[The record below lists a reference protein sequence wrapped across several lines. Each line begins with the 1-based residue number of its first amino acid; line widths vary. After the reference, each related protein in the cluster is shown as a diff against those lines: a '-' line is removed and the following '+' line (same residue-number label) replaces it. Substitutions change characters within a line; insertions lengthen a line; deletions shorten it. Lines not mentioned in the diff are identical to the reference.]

1 MGSESQVVQTNFTLS
16 PEWLTCLSSMYM
28 IHFMRMKAGLLVIT
42 PQASF
47 GELICQSLN
56 DTGSFDIHIANGK
69 AESILEVE
77 KANCSLALLD
87 MDLGEKSILEIGRS
101 LRRINHDLNLVIL
114 ADDELPPA
122 MDAIRP
128 WVLLRKPFYLPD
140 FIQLLRAVPMI
151 PDPLIDALEEVKDPG
166 SKKDMNPSP
175 HEKSKVTDIPWLND
189 VSKAAQH
196 LTRLTLESSAQ
207 AALITREKELWAYA
221 GQLSQNAANELAAT
235 VSRHWDGQKGNDLL
249 RFVRL
254 ESTKAE
260 HMLYAT
266 SMAANVILALVF
278 DAETPFSTIRSQANS
293 LARSLAIAKT
303 GPVESL
309 ERTPALKREQVQV
322 EPAAEEIDESSDE
335 LDIPS
340 IADILDKI
348 PPPVPPKRVKVDT
361 PRMSA
366 EDEGESSS
374 DLDFGMD
381 LDPSAAV
388 TRPSTPL
395 PKKSTRRPSQESS
408 PAVHLRDLMLA
419 DQSLNQ
425 QDPLQDFSDE
435 LAATM
440 PSKSQR
446 RRPATPTRQPAPGEL
461 DETRPHSITE
471 VAGRMITE
479 SASPAMAQLNYAC
492 LLVPRFTIHYMTGD
506 LADRVSEWMPNIC
519 IAFGWRLEFLAV
531 RPEYL
536 QWVVNVTPNTSPGY
550 LMRIMRQQTSER
562 VFHEFPR
569 LKRDN
574 PSGDFWAP
582 GYLIMG
588 GLQPHPPQLVKDY
601 IKQTR
606 QRQGISQQR
615 R

>member
-1 MGSESQVVQTNFTLS
+1 M
-16 PEWLTCLSSMYM
+16 
-28 IHFMRMKAGLLVIT
+28 
-42 PQASF
+42 
-47 GELICQSLN
+47 
-56 DTGSFDIHIANGK
+56 ANGK
-69 AESILEVE
+69 AEAISKIE
-77 KANCSLALLD
+77 KDHCSLALLD
-87 MDLGEKSILEIGRS
+87 MDLGEKSILDIGHS
-101 LRRINHDLNLVIL
+101 LRSYNSDLNLVIL
-114 ADDELPPA
+114 ASEEPPPA
-122 MDAIRP
+122 MDTIRP

-140 FIQLLRAVPMI
+140 FIHLLRAVPI
-151 PDPLIDALEEVKDPG
+151 VPDHLIHALEEIEEEPG
-166 SKKDMNPSP
+166 SKEVMAPTPQDEP
-175 HEKSKVTDIPWLND
+175 KVADIPWLND

-266 SMAANVILALVF
+266 SMSVDVILALVF

-309 ERTPALKREQVQV
+309 QRTPPPKREQVQIRL
-322 EPAAEEIDESSDE
+322 EAEESDELGDE

-340 IADILDKI
+340 IADILDEI
-348 PPPVPPKRVKVDT
+348 PPPVPPKRVEIEA

-366 EDEGESSS
+366 REQIESSPQA
-374 DLDFGMD
+374 
-381 LDPSAAV
+381 DPDAEVDASAAV

-395 PKKSTRRPSQESS
+395 PKKSARRLSQESS
-408 PAVHLRDLMLA
+408 PAIHLRDLMLTN
-419 DQSLNQ
+419 QPLNRQ
-425 QDPLQDFSDE
+425 ESTPDFPDE

-446 RRPATPTRQPAPGEL
+446 RRPATPIRQPAPGEL

-506 LADRVSEWMPNIC
+506 LADRISEWMPNIC

-562 VFHEFPR
+562 IFHEFPR

-588 GLQPHPPQLVKDY
+588 GLQPHPQQLVKDY

>member
-1 MGSESQVVQTNFTLS
+1 
-16 PEWLTCLSSMYM
+16 
-28 IHFMRMKAGLLVIT
+28 MKPT
-42 PQASF
+42 TQ
-47 GELICQSLN
+47 Q
-56 DTGSFDIHIANGK
+56 DQK
-69 AESILEVE
+69 A
-77 KANCSLALLD
+77 
-87 MDLGEKSILEIGRS
+87 
-101 LRRINHDLNLVIL
+101 
-114 ADDELPPA
+114 
-122 MDAIRP
+122 
-128 WVLLRKPFYLPD
+128 
-140 FIQLLRAVPMI
+140 
-151 PDPLIDALEEVKDPG
+151 
-166 SKKDMNPSP
+166 
-175 HEKSKVTDIPWLND
+175 TDIPWLND

-207 AALITREKELWAYA
+207 AALITRAKELWAYA

-266 SMAANVILALVF
+266 SMSTNVILALVF

-293 LARSLAIAKT
+293 LARSLAIART
-303 GPVESL
+303 GPVQAV
-309 ERTPALKREQVQV
+309 ERAHRPKGEQFQ
-322 EPAAEEIDESSDE
+322 DESEREEVDE
-335 LDIPS
+335 SGEELEIPS
-340 IADILDKI
+340 IAAILDDI
-348 PPPVPPKRVKVDT
+348 PPPVPPKQTEIDVPQMKD
-361 PRMSA
+361 
-366 EDEGESSS
+366 DENQRETEP
-374 DLDFGMD
+374 DMD
-381 LDPSAAV
+381 LDPSAAA

-395 PKKSTRRPSQESS
+395 PKKSARRLSHESS
-408 PAVHLRDLMLA
+408 PAIHLRDMVLT
-419 DQSLNQ
+419 DQPLNQ
-425 QDPLQDFSDE
+425 HNSMPDFSDE
-435 LAATM
+435 LAATL

-446 RRPATPTRQPAPGEL
+446 RRPATPVRQPDPGEL

-492 LLVPRFTIHYMTGD
+492 LLVPRFTMHYLTGD
-506 LADRVSEWMPNIC
+506 LADRISEWMPNIC

-536 QWVVNVTPNTSPGY
+536 QWVVNVTPNSSPGY
-550 LMRIMRQQTSER
+550 LMRIMRQQLSEKI
-562 VFHEFPR
+562 FHEFPK

-588 GLQPHPPQLVKDY
+588 GLQPHPQQLVKDY

-606 QRQGISQQR
+606 QRQGISQHR

>member
-1 MGSESQVVQTNFTLS
+1 MD
-16 PEWLTCLSSMYM
+16 M
-28 IHFMRMKAGLLVIT
+28 INFMRMKANLLVVT

-47 GELICQSLN
+47 GKLIRQSLS
-56 DTGSFDIHIANGK
+56 DTGAFRIHMANDK
-69 AESILEVE
+69 AEAILTAE
-77 KANCSLALLD
+77 KEHCTLALLD
-87 MDLGEKSILEIGRS
+87 MELGEKTLLEIGHSIRS
-101 LRRINHDLNLVIL
+101 ITPDLDIVIL
-114 ADDELPPA
+114 AEDELSPA

-140 FIQLLRAVPMI
+140 FIQLIRAIPII
-151 PDPLIDALEEVKDPG
+151 PDQLIDVLEEENEEPVSAKEM
-166 SKKDMNPSP
+166 KPSP
-175 HEKSKVTDIPWLND
+175 QDDPQVLDIPWLRD

-221 GQLSQNAANELAAT
+221 GQLSQNAANELANT

-266 SMAANVILALVF
+266 SMTADVILALVF

-303 GPVESL
+303 GPLDSL
-309 ERTPALKREQVQV
+309 ERSPAPKQEQVQ
-322 EPAAEEIDESSDE
+322 AESGTNENEESTEDLE
-335 LDIPS
+335 IPS
-340 IADILDKI
+340 IADILNEI
-348 PPPVPPKRVKVDT
+348 PPPVPPERGEVKA
-361 PRMSA
+361 PRMSMEEND
-366 EDEGESSS
+366 EDTS
-374 DLDFGMD
+374 DPDLAMD

-395 PKKSTRRPSQESS
+395 PKKSTRQLSQESS
-408 PAVHLRDLMLA
+408 PAIHLRDLMLA
-419 DQSLNQ
+419 DQAETRQDSLT
-425 QDPLQDFSDE
+425 DFADE

-446 RRPATPTRQPAPGEL
+446 RRPATPIRQPAPGEL

-471 VAGRMITE
+471 VAGRMIVE

-492 LLVPRFTIHYMTGD
+492 LLVPRFAAHYMTGD
-506 LADRVSEWMPNIC
+506 LADRLSEWMPNIC

-536 QWVVNVTPNTSPGY
+536 QWVLNVTPNTSPGY
-550 LMRIMRQQTSER
+550 LMRIMRQQTSEKI
-562 VFHEFPR
+562 FKEFPR

-588 GLQPHPPQLVKDY
+588 GIQPHPPQLVKDY
-601 IKQTR
+601 IRQTR
-606 QRQGISQQR
+606 QRQGISQPR